1 MYDDVFVDV
10 TDYVCWEAPVQECK
24 TRKEEVCREL
34 VRKVH
39 TKDTFTQE
47 EIQLGV
53 SLYKMEPYT
62 DCRTMERLDC
72 KKVKKEYCKPV
83 TKTEVEKVSREE
95 CKDIQRERC
104 ETTHIRTPKS
114 VSTQQQVKVCDDPN
128 ISKENGLENIIDEIK
143 NDDDKSNEEQSVE
156 SEAMNE
162 NVDISAENIIGE
174 TTTSASL
181 DDRSD
186 EVDITDTEYEDKSVE
201 NLLSAVDDY
210 VENFVDTIGGSKEN
224 EIANGV
230 EVDEEKTVGETTTAS
245 SLNPSGIVDN
255 EANNGQTI
263 EETTQ
268 FFQWSAVNFPVDEPT
283 N

>member
-1 MYDDVFVDV
+1 
-10 TDYVCWEAPVQECK
+10 
-24 TRKEEVCREL
+24 
-34 VRKVH
+34 
-39 TKDTFTQE
+39 
-47 EIQLGV
+47 
-53 SLYKMEPYT
+53 MEPYT

-114 VSTQQQVKVCDDPN
+114 VSTQQQVKVCDSPN
-128 ISKENGLENIIDEIK
+128 ISKENGFGNIIDDNE
-143 NDDDKSNEEQSVE
+143 KSNEEQSVE

-181 DDRSD
+181 VDRSN

-201 NLLSAVDDY
+201 KLLSAVDDY

-245 SLNPSGIVDN
+245 SLG
-255 EANNGQTI
+255 
-263 EETTQ
+263 ETTT
-268 FFQWSAVNFPVDEPT
+268 SASLVDRSDEVDIT
-283 N
+283 DTEYE